1 MAPEIYEG
9 NRGDEQT
16 DQFALGV
23 TLARLFGGG
32 FPYGEAEAFS
42 RPRSGKLRPPS
53 ASRDDLPA
61 WLDDVAARAV
71 AVAPADRFGDALELL
86 RAPAGGRAIVSARPS
101 RFRQL
106 IQRDQRRFCHII
118 SPLVR
123 TSLVT

>member
-42 RPRSGKLRPPS
+42 RPRFGKPKPPS

-61 WLDDVAARAV
+61 WLDDIILRAV
-71 AVAPADRFGDALELL
+71 ATSPNARFGDVVEMLHALEGGPVI
-86 RAPAGGRAIVSARPS
+86 APARALHLDRKSTRLNS
-101 RFRQL
+101 S
-106 IQRDQRRFCHII
+106 H
-118 SPLVR
+118 
-123 TSLVT
+123 

>member
-42 RPRSGKLRPPS
+42 RPRFGKLRPPS

-61 WLDDVAARAV
+61 WLDDDVARAV
-71 AVAPADRFGDALELL
+71 AVAPAARFAAAADKL
-86 RAPAGGRAIVSARPS
+86 RAPDAAPSDRP
-101 RFRQL
+101 R
-106 IQRDQRRFCHII
+106 
-118 SPLVR
+118 VA
-123 TSLVT
+123 

>member
-42 RPRSGKLRPPS
+42 RPRFGKLRPPS

-61 WLDDVAARAV
+61 WLDDVVARAV
-71 AVAPADRFGDALELL
+71 AVAPADRFGDEN
-86 RAPAGGRAIVSARPS
+86 GRA
-101 RFRQL
+101 
-106 IQRDQRRFCHII
+106 H
-118 SPLVR
+118 VR
-123 TSLVT
+123 TPVTNAHLVCRLLLEKTTTRHQNRT

>member
-42 RPRSGKLRPPS
+42 RPRFGKLRPPS

-61 WLDDVAARAV
+61 GLDDVVARAV
-71 AVAPADRFGDALELL
+71 AVAPADRFGDPLAMPRPPEGG
-86 RAPAGGRAIVSARPS
+86 PARVSACPA
-101 RFRQL
+101 
-106 IQRDQRRFCHII
+106 
-118 SPLVR
+118 PP
-123 TSLVT
+123 